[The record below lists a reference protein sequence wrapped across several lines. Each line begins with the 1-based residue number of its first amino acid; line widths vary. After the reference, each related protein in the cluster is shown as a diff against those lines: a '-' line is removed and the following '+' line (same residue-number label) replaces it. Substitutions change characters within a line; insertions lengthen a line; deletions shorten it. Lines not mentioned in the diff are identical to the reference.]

1 MLTCLQAQQL
11 DIGVSPEVLKQLA
24 EAEAK
29 AVGKGS
35 SPQSLKD
42 IERQM
47 VQQLNSYH
55 VLILLALWNPVDA
68 FICACVAPMS
78 RACLL

>member
-1 MLTCLQAQQL
+1 MQKPQI

-24 EAEAK
+24 EAEARGS
-29 AVGKGS
+29 GKET

-47 VQQLNSYH
+47 VDHLS
-55 VLILLALWNPVDA
+55 
-68 FICACVAPMS
+68 
-78 RACLL
+78 